1 VTIRATGTFEV
12 KLAPQAP
19 DGYDVGGTLG
29 RMTIDKVFQG
39 DIDGASKGTMLTA
52 MGSVK
57 GSAGYV
63 AVERITGTV
72 HGKRG
77 SFALL
82 HRGMMDRGAPSL
94 SVVVVPDSGT
104 DDLVGITGT
113 LNIIIEKG
121 VHSYEFEYDITA
133 VA

>member
-1 VTIRATGTFEV
+1 MATRATGTFEV
-12 KLAPQAP
+12 KLVSQAP

-39 DIDGASKGTMLTA
+39 DIDGVSKGTMLTA

-82 HRGMMDRGAPSL
+82 HKGLMDRGAPSL
-94 SVVVVPDSGT
+94 TVVVVPDSGT

-121 VHSYEFEYDITA
+121 VHSYEFDYDLTT

>member
-1 VTIRATGTFEV
+1 MATRAKGTFEV
-12 KLAPQAP
+12 KLVPQAP
-19 DGYDVGGTLG
+19 DGYDAGGTLG
-29 RMTIDKVFQG
+29 RMTIDKVFLG

-52 MGSVK
+52 MGTVK

-63 AVERITGTV
+63 AVERLTGTV

-82 HRGMMDRGAPSL
+82 HRGIMDRGAPSL
-94 SVVVVPDSGT
+94 NVTVVPDSGT

-121 VHSYEFEYDITA
+121 VHSYEFDYDITA

>member
-1 VTIRATGTFEV
+1 MPIRATGTFEV

-19 DGYDVGGTLG
+19 DGYDEGGTLG

-63 AVERITGTV
+63 AVERVSGAV

-82 HRGMMDRGAPSL
+82 HRGIMDRGAPSL

-121 VHSYEFEYDITA
+121 VHSYEFDYDITD